1 MRWLLVD
8 TETTGISAND
18 KVCEMAY
25 VEIDD
30 AFNVIRSGNSLINPG
45 IPIAYGASAV
55 NGIYDEMVADA
66 PTLEEF
72 LVAHGN
78 PLAGD
83 DVIFIAHNAPFDHRF
98 LKDYTS
104 EGCTLLDTLRCARV
118 LYPEADNHK
127 QSTLAAMFGI
137 RIEREKAHSADGDLD
152 VLLLVLRRMC
162 EDACCDIEGL
172 LKVQERPRPIAKISF
187 GKHKGKALADLPKD
201 YVQWL
206 LTRADNVDKDLR
218 RALELL

>member
-1 MRWLLVD
+1 MRYLLVD
-8 TETTGISAND
+8 TETTGIGTSD
-18 KVCEMAY
+18 KVCEIAY
-25 VEIDD
+25 REIDS
-30 AFNVIRSGNSLINPG
+30 AFGTIREGASLINPG

-55 NGIYDEMVADA
+55 NGIYDDMVADA

-83 DVIFIAHNAPFDHRF
+83 DVIFIAHNAPFDYRF

-104 EGCTLLDTLRCARV
+104 EGCTQLDTLRCARV

-162 EDACCDIEGL
+162 EDAGCDIEGL
-172 LKVQERPRPIAKISF
+172 LKVQERPRPITRMSF
-187 GKHKGKALADLPKD
+187 GKYRGKALSELPKD
-201 YVQWL
+201 YVKWL
-206 LTRADNVDKDLR
+206 LEKADNVDKDLR
-218 RALELL
+218 AALLAL